1 MNLSLLPLNDDLF
14 FRVRCTGPVSLRGL
28 PHGTDPLQTLLGP
41 NCYAH
46 KILLNL
52 EGTQSL
58 DTSGVAWLVRT
69 HNAFTQGGGQL
80 VLYSVPPTVLDVL
93 DFLRMKPLFHLAVDE
108 ATALDLVRDLSD
120 DAGRPETDGAMERLR
135 HLRAI

>member
-1 MNLSLLPLNDDLF
+1 MNLSLLPLNDAVV

-28 PHGTDPLQTLLGP
+28 PPATDPLQALLGP
-41 NCYAH
+41 NCNVH

-52 EGTQSL
+52 EGSQSI
-58 DTSGVAWLVRT
+58 DTSGIAWLART
-69 HNAFTQGGGQL
+69 HNAFTQAGGLL
-80 VLYSVPPTVLDVL
+80 VLYSVPATIMDLL
-93 DFLRMKPLFHLAVDE
+93 DFLRMRSLFHIAVDV

-120 DAGRPETDGAMERLR
+120 DGQEQAEESLGPVR